1 MDMVL
6 PEASKCQLLM
16 LLFLIV
22 RFGTFKSSGPSL
34 TGSTRIT
41 MWRSAV
47 WTRPTCTSGCGSRP
61 SPGTRRT
68 WTYTPSTTSTTAS
81 PSSGTP
87 YPRPMPGLVTSAI
100 YLLLIFFSTVLNI
113 LKLIKAKHGDIYVFL
128 LFPGAL
134 LASKNARHW
143 QRLRRIAG
151 RNGKEKGPM
160 RDHWFALHANAWFI
174 AQTEMN
180 C

>member
-87 YPRPMPGLVTSAI
+87 YPRPMPGLVTSPN
-100 YLLLIFFSTVLNI
+100 YLLLIFFLNCAQYP
-113 LKLIKAKHGDIYVFL
+113 KAKQ
-128 LFPGAL
+128 
-134 LASKNARHW
+134 SKTWRHLCFFAVPEGQSFW
-143 QRLRRIAG
+143 PLKTPVT
-151 RNGKEKGPM
+151 GKDWETNRWKERKIKMSDEGTLMCPPSK
-160 RDHWFALHANAWFI
+160 
-174 AQTEMN
+174 
-180 C
+180 